1 MFVQQVG
8 NQIVSQLVATSQTEW
23 YMGESSS
30 HHLVFHHIAIQ
41 LQFYSLP
48 TFHECFLLDGL
59 LYSPRNL
66 EVLPKTKK
74 EMLYE
79 THLGRGTTACKLLVF
94 YAVCR
99 ILFDQEKE
107 ISFLWIQILHNAVT
121 EVKFMTDSSLCPQL
135 SCRTMPSY
143 AQNSVLRTKI
153 PIISVSSMLKIKDLS
168 WNNVY
173 LTTEHRH

>member
-1 MFVQQVG
+1 MD
-8 NQIVSQLVATSQTEW
+8 
-23 YMGESSS
+23 ESSS

-48 TFHECFLLDGL
+48 TFHECFLQDGL

-66 EVLPKTKK
+66 EVLPKTKN

-79 THLGRGTTACKLLVF
+79 THLGRGTRACRLLVF

-107 ISFLWIQILHNAVT
+107 ISVLWIQILQNAIT
-121 EVKFMTDSSLCPQL
+121 KIKCMTDSSLCPHL
-135 SCRTMPSY
+135 SCGTTLSY
-143 AQNSVLRTKI
+143 VQNFV
-153 PIISVSSMLKIKDLS
+153 
-168 WNNVY
+168 
-173 LTTEHRH
+173 

>member
-8 NQIVSQLVATSQTEW
+8 NHIVSQLVATFQTEW
-23 YMGESSS
+23 DMGESSS
-30 HHLVFHHIAIQ
+30 HHLFVHHIAIQ

-79 THLGRGTTACKLLVF
+79 THLGRACKLLVF

-107 ISFLWIQILHNAVT
+107 ISFLWIQIPQNAVT
-121 EVKFMTDSSLCPQL
+121 EVICMVDSRPCPQL
-135 SCRTMPSY
+135 SCVTMLSY
-143 AQNSVLRTKI
+143 VQNFV
-153 PIISVSSMLKIKDLS
+153 
-168 WNNVY
+168 
-173 LTTEHRH
+173 